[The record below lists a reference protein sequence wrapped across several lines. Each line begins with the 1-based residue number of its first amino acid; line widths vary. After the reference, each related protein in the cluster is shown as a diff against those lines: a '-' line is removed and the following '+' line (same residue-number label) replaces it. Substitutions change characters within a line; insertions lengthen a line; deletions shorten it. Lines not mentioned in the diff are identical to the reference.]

1 MKSIVDFF
9 RTERGWLTAGFV
21 FAAVIFLVNLGSD
34 GLYAAQEGRTAMIV
48 RNMVRSGNYMEMHFE
63 HAIPY
68 EKPIGHYWLC
78 LPAALAGGL
87 GGDPLKVPAE
97 WILRLPSA
105 LCALA
110 AVLTAAFLARRL
122 YGAKTAALAMVV
134 LSGTPAFSNLGRLAH
149 IDMPL
154 AGAFTVAMY
163 FLWCG
168 YFEEYRSNF
177 KLYGFYIMLGAAVL
191 LKGPLAILLAGCV
204 VLGMLLWSRRWK
216 MLWELRPLTGG
227 LVLCAVALPWYI
239 AEHIRTDGA
248 FFDEFIVNQNFRRFT
263 GIGSTYRNGERMPLL
278 YYFPK
283 LFAGML
289 PWSLAAIP
297 GVVHF
302 RKALMRF
309 SLRRGTVFLLMWAGT
324 LFIFFSCSA
333 LKRGDY
339 LLPLYP
345 AAAILLARVIVLG
358 CEGLPGLTKKWKI
371 VWLGLCILIA
381 AAAVVNHTGIPIRLG
396 ELIATGRIPH
406 ASERD
411 GMTLIMISRFIDDH
425 RCWGLAGAAA
435 AAALLFLIFKKMEQK
450 RHFTALS
457 IFSAAVLGIFTCYH
471 AVIQPGTDNLKTVKF
486 FCRRAAAIIPPGE
499 KVTCAG
505 DFNAELIF
513 FIDRPYGRDIEGD
526 GTRFVL
532 IPPRYADPLLK
543 SAPESWKELL
553 RTEKDHQYPVVLL
566 ERRRCQTPADALC
579 APAGAPPG
587 IGTEEK

>member
-1 MKSIVDFF
+1 MKGICAFF

-34 GLYAAQEGRTAMIV
+34 GIYAAQEGRTAMIV
-48 RNMVRSGNYMEMHFE
+48 RNMVRSGNYMEMRFE

-110 AVLTAAFLARRL
+110 AVLAAALLARRL
-122 YGAKTAALAMVV
+122 YGAKTAALTMVV
-134 LSGTPAFSNLGRLAH
+134 LSGTPTFSNLGRLAH

-168 YFEEYRSNF
+168 YLEEYRSNF

-204 VLGMLLWSRRWK
+204 ILGMLLWSRRWK

-227 LVLCAVALPWYI
+227 LVFLAAALPWYI
-239 AEHIRTDGA
+239 AEYVRTDGA

-263 GIGSTYRNGERMPLL
+263 GVGSTYRGGRRMPLY

-297 GVVHF
+297 GVVYF
-302 RKALMRF
+302 RKALMTF
-309 SLRRGTVFLLMWAGT
+309 SLRRGTVFLLMWTGT
-324 LFIFFSCSA
+324 LFVFFSCSA

-358 CEGLPGLTKKWKI
+358 CERLPGLTKKWKI

-381 AAAVVNHTGIPIRLG
+381 AAVVSHAGILIRLG
-396 ELIATGRIPH
+396 ELIAADKVPH

-411 GMTLIMISRFIDDH
+411 GMMLIMISRFIDGH
-425 RCWGLAGAAA
+425 HYWVLAGAAG
-435 AAALLFLIFKKMEQK
+435 AAALLFLIFRKMEEK
-450 RHFTALS
+450 RCFTALS
-457 IFSAAVLGIFTCYH
+457 IFSAAVLGGFTCYH
-471 AVIQPGTDNLKTVKF
+471 AVIQPEIDNLKTVKF
-486 FCRRAAAIIPPGE
+486 FCRKAAEIIPPGE
-499 KVTCAG
+499 KVTYSG
-505 DFNAELIF
+505 DFNTELIF
-513 FIDRPYGRDIEGD
+513 FIDRPYGTDIDRDGA
-526 GTRFVL
+526 RFVL
-532 IPPRYADPLLK
+532 MPPRYADPLLK
-543 SAPESWKELL
+543 SAPRAWKELL
-553 RTEKDHQYPVVLL
+553 RTEKDHQYPAVLL
-566 ERRRCQTPADALC
+566 ERR
-579 APAGAPPG
+579 
-587 IGTEEK
+587 K

>member
-1 MKSIVDFF
+1 MKSLWGFF

-21 FAAVIFLVNLGSD
+21 FAAAIFLVNLGSD
-34 GLYAAQEGRTAMIV
+34 GIYAAQEGRTAMIV

-78 LPAALAGGL
+78 LPGALAGGL
-87 GGDPLKVPAE
+87 GGDALKVPAE
-97 WILRLPSA
+97 RILRLPSA

-110 AVLTAAFLARRL
+110 AVLAAAFLARRL
-122 YGAKTAALAMVV
+122 YGAKTAALTMVV
-134 LSGTPAFSNLGRLAH
+134 LSATPTFSNLGRLAH

-154 AGAFTVAMY
+154 AAAFTIAMC

-168 YFEEYRSNF
+168 YFEEYKSNARI
-177 KLYGFYIMLGAAVL
+177 YGFYIMLGAAVL

-204 VLGMLLWSRRWK
+204 ILGMLLWSRRWK

-227 LVLCAVALPWYI
+227 LVFLAVALPWYI
-239 AEHIRTDGA
+239 AEYVRTDGA

-263 GIGSTYRNGERMPLL
+263 GVGSTYRGGKRMPLY

-297 GVVHF
+297 GAVCF
-302 RKALMRF
+302 RRALMKF

-345 AAAILLARVIVLG
+345 AAAVLLARVIVLG
-358 CEGLPGLTKKWKI
+358 CENLPGLTKKWKI
-371 VWLGLCILIA
+371 FWLGLCILIA
-381 AAAVVNHTGIPIRLG
+381 AAAVVNRAGILIRFG
-396 ELIATGRIPH
+396 ELIVADRIPH

-411 GMTLIMISRFIDDH
+411 GVTLIMISRFINDH
-425 RCWGLAGAAA
+425 FCWALAGAAG
-435 AAALLFLIFKKMEQK
+435 AAALLFLIFRMME
-450 RHFTALS
+450 RRRYFTALS
-457 IFSAAVLGIFTCYH
+457 VFSAAVLGVFTCYH
-471 AVIQPGTDNLKTVKF
+471 AVIQPGTDGLKTVKF
-486 FCRRAAAIIPPGE
+486 FCRKAVEIIPPGE
-499 KVTCAG
+499 KVSYHG
-505 DFNAELIF
+505 DFNTELIF
-513 FIDRPYGRDIEGD
+513 FIDRPYGTDMDRD

-532 IPPRYADPLLK
+532 MPPEYADRFLRN
-543 SAPESWKELL
+543 APDAWKEHL
-553 RTEKDHQYPVVLL
+553 RTPEGHQYPAVLL
-566 ERRRCQTPADALC
+566 ERR
-579 APAGAPPG
+579 
-587 IGTEEK
+587 K